1 MYDVELEY
9 SYSGGQYWSKY
20 PHCRVFENGSYEVI
34 VRDNFGQTSTAYL
47 EVTNNVKKE
56 IEPPTVRG
64 LNVKEYGWTTTNPLI
79 QFDAPN
85 PEY

>member
-20 PHCRVFENGSYEVI
+20 PNCRVFENGSYEVI

-47 EVTNNVKKE
+47 DLQLYE
-56 IEPPTVRG
+56 
-64 LNVKEYGWTTTNPLI
+64 
-79 QFDAPN
+79 A
-85 PEY
+85 